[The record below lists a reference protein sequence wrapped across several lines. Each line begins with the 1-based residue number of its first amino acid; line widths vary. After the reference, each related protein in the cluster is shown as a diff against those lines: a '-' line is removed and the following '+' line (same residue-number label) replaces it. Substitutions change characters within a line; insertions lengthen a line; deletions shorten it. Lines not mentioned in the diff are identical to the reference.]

1 MDGNHTNLKKWLI
14 LFNVS
19 VSIFMATLDGS
30 IVNIALPII
39 SEELGVT
46 ISSIQ
51 WVVTSYLLTISILL
65 LIWGKLSDLYGRKK
79 IFAFG
84 FIGFTAGSVLCGL
97 SRSLEMLVLSRI
109 FQAVGASAMMAL
121 SQGIVTT
128 TFPPQER
135 GKALGITGTMVAI
148 GSLVG
153 PSLGGVLVHTSG
165 WQSIF
170 YINIPIGIIGTIL
183 TFAIIPEIHDKVQ
196 NKKFDYKG
204 SVFFTA
210 TLLLLFVGLLM
221 LQEGAIS
228 IFTFVPMLLLSIGTV
243 LVFIRTEKRS
253 ESPLVKLELFGI
265 HEFSYGLGSAYL
277 SFIAINATLL
287 FMPFYLQFALEM
299 NTLAAGLLISFY
311 PITTAVVAPVSGW
324 LSDKITYRPLTV
336 AGMGIG
342 TIALLGL
349 ATLNTSSSQLKIAL
363 LMMLLG
369 AGVAIFQSP
378 NNSSVMGAVPRDQ
391 LGVAGGMNALFRNL
405 GMVSGTTFSVLIFSF
420 ITRMNINA
428 LSGGKGMDAA
438 VFLKG
443 FRMVLVFAALACLT
457 ATAISLKRAVSIKPG
472 QRTGTTE
479 K

>member
-1 MDGNHTNLKKWLI
+1 MEVTYIKLKKWLI
-14 LFNVS
+14 LVNVS

-46 ISSIQ
+46 ISTIQ

-84 FIGFTAGSVLCGL
+84 FIGFTVGSILCGL
-97 SRSLEMLVLSRI
+97 SRSLELLVFSRV

-128 TFPPQER
+128 TFPPHER

-153 PSLGGVLVHTSG
+153 PSLGGVLVHASG

-170 YINIPIGIIGTIL
+170 YINIPVGIIGTIL
-183 TFAIIPEIHDKVQ
+183 TFAIFPEVHDKVEV
-196 NKKFDYKG
+196 KRFDFAG
-204 SVFFTA
+204 AALFTT
-210 TLLLLFVGLLM
+210 TLLLLFIGLLM

-228 IFTFVPMLLLSIGTV
+228 ILTFVPMLLLSIGTL
-243 LVFIRTEKRS
+243 LVFIWQEKRS
-253 ESPLVKLELFGI
+253 QSPLVSLELFGI

-287 FMPFYLQFALEM
+287 FMPFYLQFVLKM
-299 NTLAAGLLISFY
+299 DTLAAGLLISFY

-342 TIALLGL
+342 TLALLGL
-349 ATLNTSSSQLKIAL
+349 ATLSASSSQLKIAL

-369 AGVAIFQSP
+369 AGIAI
-378 NNSSVMGAVPRDQ
+378 
-391 LGVAGGMNALFRNL
+391 
-405 GMVSGTTFSVLIFSF
+405 
-420 ITRMNINA
+420 
-428 LSGGKGMDAA
+428 
-438 VFLKG
+438 
-443 FRMVLVFAALACLT
+443 
-457 ATAISLKRAVSIKPG
+457 
-472 QRTGTTE
+472 
-479 K
+479 